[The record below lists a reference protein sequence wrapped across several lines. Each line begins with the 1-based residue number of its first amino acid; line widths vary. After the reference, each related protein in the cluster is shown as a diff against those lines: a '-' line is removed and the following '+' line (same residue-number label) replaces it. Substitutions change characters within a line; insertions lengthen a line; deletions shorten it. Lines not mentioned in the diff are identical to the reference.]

1 MGKKL
6 VNGEIIDSDE
16 FNAVLAI
23 DDTVNI
29 GNWLGNIQENS
40 LGDLYFDIA
49 MYDWPDFLG
58 FHIAAAITRTKFQ
71 RIYLINEEDLGTS
84 DVAFEDL
91 VLYPNPTNGILYI
104 SSSAQINFVQ
114 ITNMLG
120 QVVVKTPETNYDIQE
135 IDLSELA
142 RGMYLVTLSDE
153 YSVVT
158 KRIIKN

>member
-1 MGKKL
+1 M
-6 VNGEIIDSDE
+6 
-16 FNAVLAI
+16 
-23 DDTVNI
+23 
-29 GNWLGNIQENS
+29 NS
-40 LGDLYFDIA
+40 TGDIFVDIA

-58 FHIAAAITRTKFQ
+58 FHLTAAITRIKFL

-84 DVAFEDL
+84 DVLFEDL

-120 QVVVKTPETNYDIQE
+120 QVVKTLETNYDIQE

-153 YSVVT
+153 YSVDT